1 VIFVTDARGYSGV
14 IVAYFPCHHILLT
27 PRGETVNSF
36 CQWGTE
42 EELETALRAW
52 LERSM
57 REVEA

>member
-1 VIFVTDARGYSGV
+1 
-14 IVAYFPCHHILLT
+14 LT
-27 PRGETVNSF
+27 PRGETVTF

-52 LERSM
+52 LERSI

>member
-1 VIFVTDARGYSGV
+1 VIFVTDAWGHSSV
-14 IVAYFPCHHILLT
+14 IVAYFPRHILLT

-52 LERSM
+52 LERSI